1 MAYSI
6 CQSSVQRQIWSL
18 RIKVHCH
25 ICSLSLRVIPKQS
38 VEIVDINLT
47 QAHFRPRCTP
57 LVNCLIDAAAA
68 VRSCNSYRRQ
78 FRSATS
84 IRDMTGPVWDPGQS
98 SQHRRRTGP
107 VWVVRGLSRDGLWSG
122 LTLGS
127 FTVYPSIYPVSR
139 VTLIR
144 AG

>member
-6 CQSSVQRQIWSL
+6 VNRQYSVKYEVSIQKFIVTSVA
-18 RIKVHCH
+18 K
-25 ICSLSLRVIPKQS
+25 PS

-47 QAHFRPRCTP
+47 QAHFRPRRTP
-57 LVNCLIDAAAA
+57 LVNCLVDDICCSAAA
-68 VRSCNSYRRQ
+68 VRSCH

-84 IRDMTGPVWDPGQS
+84 ICDMTGPVWDPGQP

-127 FTVYPSIYPVSR
+127 TRVPSRLRLTHQYPVSR